1 ALKVFTPKAIEK
13 LQEYDW
19 TGNIREL
26 RNVVERLIILGGS
39 EVSEDDVKLFASK

>member
-1 ALKVFTPKAIEK
+1 

-26 RNVVERLIILGGS
+26 RNVVERLIILRIEIS
-39 EVSEDDVKLFASK
+39 ENDVKLASNKEHPNPQMGS